1 MSTGNNRPIIIK
13 RKKVIAGGG
22 HHGGAWKVAY
32 ADFVTAMMAFFM
44 LMWLLNATT
53 EQQRAGIADYFAP
66 TIPFS
71 QLSGG
76 GDGSLSGESLQSLDT
91 LLEMG
96 TGGIAELEGG
106 PAAGL
111 ADAADRQAL
120 RDLESALLGRGGESM
135 ELENAMRQL
144 VTRMTDE
151 GLVIEIFD
159 LPGAPIFIADTAR
172 PQPVTVTLITM
183 ISRVMGLV
191 TNDVAVAAHVA
202 EGQGDLPWDMT
213 MDRAGQVRALLQVT
227 GTQPDRIV
235 RTTGHA
241 DRVPLVSPDTELR
254 NNRVTVTLLRSG
266 L

>member
-1 MSTGNNRPIIIK
+1 MTEGSNRPIIIK

-53 EQQRAGIADYFAP
+53 EQQRAGIADYFSP

-76 GDGSLSGESLQSLDT
+76 GEGTLSGDSLQTLDT
-91 LLEMG
+91 LLAMG
-96 TGGIAELEGG
+96 TGGIAELEAGQ
-106 PAAGL
+106 AAGI
-111 ADAADRQAL
+111 AAAADMQAL
-120 RDLESALLGRGGESM
+120 RDLESALLGLGGESM

-151 GLVIEIFD
+151 GLVIELFD
-159 LPGAPIFIADTAR
+159 LPDAPLFVDLTAR
-172 PQPVTVTLITM
+172 PQPVTVELITL
-183 ISRVMGLV
+183 ISRVIRLV
-191 TNDVAVAAHVA
+191 SNDIAVVGHVAA
-202 EGQGDLPWDMT
+202 EQGQSPWDLS
-213 MDRAGQVRALLQVT
+213 MDRAGQTRAMLQVT
-227 GTQPDRIV
+227 GTTPERIV
-235 RTTGHA
+235 RTTGTA
-241 DRVPLVSPDTELR
+241 DRKPIVSPDDAIR
-254 NNRVTVTLLRSG
+254 NNRVQIILLRSG